1 MQFAQGR
8 FVAVRESLGGQGCF
22 ERRIGVRVQWC
33 DIFGGDITRPGVIAA
48 DIGDQIPVQI
58 TATFCRPNIDPVS
71 CIQVVQNG
79 MGG

>member
-8 FVAVRESLGGQGCF
+8 FVAIRKTLGGQGRF
-22 ERRIGVRVQWC
+22 KSGVVVCVQRF

-58 TATFCRPNIDPVS
+58 AATFCRPNIDPVS

-79 MGG
+79 MGC